1 MKPAQLSVVIP
12 AYNEEKVIATS
23 LARVAAYLESAEEP
37 ELIVVDD
44 GSRDRTPQI
53 VRELEG
59 RYPFLRLIIND
70 RNGGKGLAVRRG
82 VLASRGRW
90 VVYTDADLVY
100 PIDGVE
106 PFVEA
111 LESVGGLITPMG
123 LRAVFGD
130 GASDLAR
137 LPESSASSVRADP
150 QRLFAAVVEVLRRL
164 APTSPVLL
172 LR

>member
-1 MKPAQLSVVIP
+1 RQAGTAGVSGPNRAMKPAQLSVVIP

-53 VRELEG
+53 ARELQG
-59 RYPFLRLIIND
+59 RYPFLRLLVND

-106 PFVEA
+106 HFVDA
-111 LESVGGLITPMG
+111 LE
-123 LRAVFGD
+123 A
-130 GASDLAR
+130 GADLAIGSR
-137 LPESSASSVRADP
+137 SHP
-150 QRLFAAVVEVLRRL
+150 QTLFALHPRHF
-164 APTSPVLL
+164 SY
-172 LR
+172 